1 MIKRSLA
8 FVFAFVLALCSLN
21 AHAQMMDSRFNYMK
35 KYMGLY
41 VYGGYAYQTFEHASL
56 GRFAQS
62 FNQVFAGSL
71 QTQLSIP
78 AQFSNPVIG
87 VEVSAAAIRIGFAH
101 RLAQPMEF
109 EAAYKNGSIRRMQI
123 EVPENNFYFDV
134 LAPMAKGKAYLGMTV
149 GADFGY
155 YRLHSYLHNNFGKDT
170 YSNGDG
176 VSGIFRSHLN
186 VQGRLGA
193 RLDIHL
199 VRRVSVSLR
208 AEMYNKVIAA
218 PETAL
223 NGWQDEFHVDATLS
237 EPREWRKYLPEDVNQ
252 RHNDYVYMGNT
263 LWETSPA
270 VYGDPKGMIYS
281 ATFNVQLISFSKNN
295 HNEKE

>member
-1 MIKRSLA
+1 MVKNILA
-8 FVFAFVLALCSLN
+8 VILSITCLN
-21 AHAQMMDSRFNYMK
+21 ASAQVMDARFNHLK
-35 KYMGLY
+35 KYMGIN
-41 VYGGYAYQTFEHASL
+41 VFGGYAHQTFEHASL
-56 GRFAQS
+56 SRFATS
-62 FNQVFAGSL
+62 FNQLFAGSL
-71 QTQLSIP
+71 QTGLAIP
-78 AQFSNPVIG
+78 TQYRNPLIG
-87 VEVSAAAIRIGFAH
+87 VELSAAAIRIGYAY
-101 RLAQPMEF
+101 RLAKPMEF
-109 EAAYKNGSIRRMQI
+109 EAAFTNGSVRRMKI
-123 EVPENNFYFDV
+123 EVPKSNIYFDL

-186 VQGRLGA
+186 IQGRLGA
-193 RLDIHL
+193 RLDVYL
-199 VRRVSVSLR
+199 LKRVSVSLR

-223 NGWQDEFHVDATLS
+223 NGWQDEFHVDARLAPS
-237 EPREWRKYLPEDVNQ
+237 SEWRKYLPEDVSQ
-252 RHNDYVYMGNT
+252 RHNEFIYVGNT

-281 ATFNVQLISFSKNN
+281 ATVNVQLIAFSKN
-295 HNEKE
+295 K

>member
-1 MIKRSLA
+1 MVKNILA
-8 FVFAFVLALCSLN
+8 VILSITCLN
-21 AHAQMMDSRFNYMK
+21 ASAQVMDARYNHLK
-35 KYMGLY
+35 KYMGIN
-41 VYGGYAYQTFEHASL
+41 VFSGYAHQTFEHASL
-56 GRFAQS
+56 NRFATS

-71 QTQLSIP
+71 QTQLAIP
-78 AQFSNPVIG
+78 TQYRNPLIG
-87 VEVSAAAIRIGFAH
+87 VELSAAAIRIGYAH

-109 EAAYKNGSIRRMQI
+109 EATYTNGSIRRMKI
-123 EVPENNFYFDV
+123 EVPKNNIYFDL
-134 LAPMAKGKAYLGMTV
+134 LAPMARGKAYLGMTV

-186 VQGRLGA
+186 IQGRLGA
-193 RLDIHL
+193 RLDVYL
-199 VRRVSVSLR
+199 LKRVSVSLR

-223 NGWQDEFHVDATLS
+223 NGWQDEFHVDARLAPS
-237 EPREWRKYLPEDVNQ
+237 SEWRKYLPEDVSQ
-252 RHNDYVYMGNT
+252 RHNEFIYVGNT

-281 ATFNVQLISFSKNN
+281 ATVNVQLIAFSKN
-295 HNEKE
+295 K

>member
-1 MIKRSLA
+1 MIKTSLVLA
-8 FVFAFVLALCSLN
+8 FTIIFL
-21 AHAQMMDSRFNYMK
+21 HAGAQVMDARFNHLK
-35 KYMGLY
+35 KYMGIN
-41 VYGGYAYQTFEHASL
+41 VYGGYAHQTFKHASL

-71 QTQLSIP
+71 QSQLVIATQYR
-78 AQFSNPVIG
+78 NPVIG
-87 VEVSAAAIRIGFAH
+87 VELSAAAIRLGFAH

-109 EAAYKNGSIRRMQI
+109 EASYKNGSIRRMKI
-123 EVPENNFYFDV
+123 EVPNSNFYFDL
-134 LAPMAKGKAYLGMTV
+134 LAPLAKGKAYLGMTV

-155 YRLHSYLHNNFGKDT
+155 YRLHSYLHNNFGPDT

-176 VSGIFRSHLN
+176 VSGIFRSHTN

-193 RLDIHL
+193 RLDVHL
-199 VRRVSVSLR
+199 VKRVSVSLR

-223 NGWQDEFHVDATLS
+223 NGWQDEFHVDARLAPS
-237 EPREWRKYLPEDVNQ
+237 SEWRKHLPEDVRQ
-252 RHNDYVYMGNT
+252 RHNEFVYVGNT

-270 VYGDPKGMIYS
+270 VYGDPKGTIYS
-281 ATFNVQLISFSKNN
+281 ATVNVQLVSFSK
-295 HNEKE
+295 K